1 MDDTQAQDSTPQDLV
16 DEVNAT
22 VGLEDSGTTL
32 INGFADRIAAGVQA
46 ATDLATLKQLM
57 GTEVQI
63 MRDHAAPFAAAIVA
77 GTPAAPPAP
86 TLTLGGNTTLNAGD
100 TSQLTGSAS
109 DGSSV
114 VSWSSSDTSIA
125 TVDAN
130 GVVTAVATGSA
141 TITATTKS
149 TSASIG
155 ITVS

>member
-1 MDDTQAQDSTPQDLV
+1 MNENEQDLI

-22 VGLEDSGTTL
+22 VGLEDSGTAL
-32 INGFADRIAAGVQA
+32 ITGMAEKLAADAQA
-46 ATDLATLKQLM
+46 ATDLASLQGVVANTVASMKA
-57 GTEVQI
+57 
-63 MRDHAAPFAAAIVA
+63 HAPAFAAAITA
-77 GTPAAPPAP
+77 NTPAAPPAP

-109 DGSSV
+109 DGSSID
-114 VSWSSSDTSIA
+114 SWTSSDSSIA
-125 TVDAN
+125 SVDAN

-141 TITATTKS
+141 MITATTKS